1 MASVLNHGALKIQ
14 GPPFRHFFFNSAH
27 SSMVSC
33 EELIITCDE
42 GLAHVHDS
50 QPGFQYLEVHVGM
63 GHEAFQKCLAFKGGS
78 NLASIDR

>member
-1 MASVLNHGALKIQ
+1 
-14 GPPFRHFFFNSAH
+14 
-27 SSMVSC
+27 MVSC
-33 EELIITCDE
+33 KELIITCDE